1 MTDAISQ
8 YGRQAPLDSSVRG
21 ALDRLDK
28 KAAPDAAAQNQVALA
43 TESKPSVAK
52 PGPDVLILS
61 DVAKKAMVEPA
72 FDRAKV
78 DSIKQAIQDGQYP
91 LDPRRI
97 AESFVAIERMIRD

>member
-8 YGRQAPLDSSVRG
+8 YGRQGQLESSVRG
-21 ALDRLDK
+21 SLDRLDK

-43 TESKPSVAK
+43 TESKPTVAK

-78 DSIKQAIQDGQYP
+78 DSIKKAIQDGQYP